1 MIDKK
6 IIALE
11 EKVAFLQNM
20 VDDLNMTVFRQGENI
35 EKLKLRVKDTNE
47 KLLNQNESFSE
58 DSLVIHNK
66 PPHY

>member
-35 EKLKLRVKDTNE
+35 EKLKLRLKETNE
-47 KLLNQNESFSE
+47 KLLNQSSSDYTQSINE
-58 DSLVIHNK
+58 K
-66 PPHY
+66 PPHF

>member
-35 EKLKLRVKDTNE
+35 EKLKLRLKETNE
-47 KLLNQNESFSE
+47 KLLSQNQASSDYTQSINE
-58 DSLVIHNK
+58 K
-66 PPHY
+66 PPHF

>member
-20 VDDLNMTVFRQGENI
+20 VDDLNMTVFRQGEN
-35 EKLKLRVKDTNE
+35 
-47 KLLNQNESFSE
+47 
-58 DSLVIHNK
+58 
-66 PPHY
+66 Y

>member
-35 EKLKLRVKDTNE
+35 EKLKLRVKETNE

-58 DSLVIHNK
+58 NSLVINNK

>member
-20 VDDLNMTVFRQGENI
+20 VDDLNMIVFRQGENI
-35 EKLKLRVKDTNE
+35 EKLKLRFKETND
-47 KLLNQNESFSE
+47 KLLSQNQSSSDNTQSINE
-58 DSLVIHNK
+58 K
-66 PPHY
+66 PPHF

>member
-1 MIDKK
+1 MVDKK

-35 EKLKLRVKDTNE
+35 EKLKLLIKETN
-47 KLLNQNESFSE
+47 KKNLNQNESFSE
-58 DSLVIHNK
+58 DLSVFDNK

>member
-6 IIALE
+6 IVELE

-35 EKLKLRVKDTNE
+35 EKLKLRVKETNE

-58 DSLVIHNK
+58 NSSTLNNK

>member
-20 VDDLNMTVFRQGENI
+20 IDDLNLTVFRQGENI
-35 EKLKLRVKDTNE
+35 EKLKLRVKETNE

-58 DSLVIHNK
+58 NSSAIDNK

>member
-35 EKLKLRVKDTNE
+35 EKLKLRLKETNE
-47 KLLNQNESFSE
+47 KLLSQNQSSSVYTQSINE
-58 DSLVIHNK
+58 K
-66 PPHY
+66 PPHF

>member
-6 IIALE
+6 IVELE

-35 EKLKLRVKDTNE
+35 EKLKLRLKETNE
-47 KLLNQNESFSE
+47 KFLSQNQSSSDNTQSINE
-58 DSLVIHNK
+58 K
-66 PPHY
+66 PPHF

>member
-35 EKLKLRVKDTNE
+35 EKLKLRVKHV
-47 KLLNQNESFSE
+47 KLL
-58 DSLVIHNK
+58 
-66 PPHY
+66 

>member
-6 IIALE
+6 IVELE

-35 EKLKLRVKDTNE
+35 EKLNLRIKETNE
-47 KLLNQNESFSE
+47 KLLNQNESLS
-58 DSLVIHNK
+58 DGSIIINDK

>member
-6 IIALE
+6 IVELE

-35 EKLKLRVKDTNE
+35 EKLKLRVKETNE

-58 DSLVIHNK
+58 NSSALNNK

>member
-6 IIALE
+6 IITLE

-35 EKLKLRVKDTNE
+35 EKLKLRLKETNE
-47 KLLNQNESFSE
+47 KLLSQNQSSSDYTQSINE
-58 DSLVIHNK
+58 K
-66 PPHY
+66 PPHF

>member
-35 EKLKLRVKDTNE
+35 EKLKLRVKETNE
-47 KLLNQNESFSE
+47 KLLNQKESFSE
-58 DSLVIHNK
+58 NSSTLNNK

>member
-11 EKVAFLQNM
+11 EKIAFLQNM

-35 EKLKLRVKDTNE
+35 EKLKLRLKETNE
-47 KLLNQNESFSE
+47 KLLSQNQSSSDYTQSINE
-58 DSLVIHNK
+58 K
-66 PPHY
+66 PPHF

>member
-35 EKLKLRVKDTNE
+35 EKLKLRVKETNE
-47 KLLNQNESFSE
+47 KLLNQNESSS
-58 DSLVIHNK
+58 DNSSTLNNK

>member
-20 VDDLNMTVFRQGENI
+20 VDDLNMIVFRQGENI
-35 EKLKLRVKDTNE
+35 EKLKLRFKETND
-47 KLLNQNESFSE
+47 KLLSQNQPSSDNTQSINE
-58 DSLVIHNK
+58 K
-66 PPHY
+66 PPHF

>member
-1 MIDKK
+1 MIDNK

-20 VDDLNMTVFRQGENI
+20 VDDLNMIIFRHGENI
-35 EKLKLRVKDTNE
+35 EKLKLQIRETNE
-47 KLLNQNESFSE
+47 KLSNQNESLSE
-58 DSLVIHNK
+58 NIKIMDGK

>member
-6 IIALE
+6 IIVLE

-20 VDDLNMTVFRQGENI
+20 VEDLNITVFRQGENI
-35 EKLKLRVKDTNE
+35 EKLKLRIKETNE
-47 KLLNQNESFSE
+47 KLLNQNESFS
-58 DSLVIHNK
+58 DNSLAINNK

>member
-11 EKVAFLQNM
+11 EKVIFLQNM
-20 VDDLNMTVFRQGENI
+20 VDDLNMTIFRHGENI
-35 EKLKLRVKDTNE
+35 EKLKLQIRETNE
-47 KLLNQNESFSE
+47 KLSNQNESLSE
-58 DSLVIHNK
+58 NIQIMDSK

>member
-20 VDDLNMTVFRQGENI
+20 VDDLNMTIFRQGENI
-35 EKLKLRVKDTNE
+35 EKIKLRLKETND
-47 KLLNQNESFSE
+47 KLLSQNQSSSDYTQSIKE
-58 DSLVIHNK
+58 K
-66 PPHY
+66 PPHF

>member
-35 EKLKLRVKDTNE
+35 EKLKLRVKETNE
-47 KLLNQNESFSE
+47 KLLSQNQSSSAYTQSINE
-58 DSLVIHNK
+58 K
-66 PPHY
+66 PPHF

>member
-11 EKVAFLQNM
+11 EKIAFLQNM

-35 EKLKLRVKDTNE
+35 EKLKLRVKETNE
-47 KLLNQNESFSE
+47 KNLNQNESFSE